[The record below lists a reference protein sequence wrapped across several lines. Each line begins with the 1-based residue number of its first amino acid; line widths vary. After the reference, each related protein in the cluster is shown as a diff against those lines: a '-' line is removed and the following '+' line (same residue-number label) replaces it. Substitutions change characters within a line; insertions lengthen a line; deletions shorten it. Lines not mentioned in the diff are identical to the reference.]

1 MDSGQIMYKNRNRH
15 RYRADLQRREG
26 LGAERASEKGE
37 EKLMDMANC
46 VVIVEAEEH
55 GWGWNS
61 VDDGQMVMENK

>member
-1 MDSGQIMYKNRNRH
+1 MDSGQIMYKIRNRH

-55 GWGWNS
+55 GWG
-61 VDDGQMVMENK
+61 